1 MYCVRNVTDDLY
13 WVGAND
19 HRLALF
25 ENIHPIPRGVS
36 YNAYLLLDEQTVL
49 FDTVDW
55 SACRQLLENVEHLLG
70 ERPLDYLVINH
81 MEPDHCATLG
91 DLLRRWP
98 NVQVVANAKTV
109 PMIGQFFDCD
119 ISDRTVVV
127 KEGDTLTLR
136 MAGGGPAGT
145 LLAVA
150 DSNGNVKA
158 CPENPVVEL
167 PLNDRGKLDVAGAVG
182 RDGYLAVIRD
192 LGLLDSRVAVL
203 LPGLVS
209 VFNFINMR
217 THFESLPA
225 ELEESA
231 KLDGANHWTIFTRVI
246 LPISGATMAV
256 MVLFYGVAHWNSWF
270 REMLYLPNSR
280 DLWPLALI
288 TREIILSSSNAAM
301 SDGAVMTQE
310 MADAIKYATII
321 VTTLPILCLYPFL
334 QKYFAKGV
342 TVGAVKG

>member
-1 MYCVRNVTDDLY
+1 MARTKNKIKSTTEDRVFD
-13 WVGAND
+13 
-19 HRLALF
+19 
-25 ENIHPIPRGVS
+25 GVS
-36 YNAYLLLDEQTVL
+36 FV
-49 FDTVDW
+49 
-55 SACRQLLENVEHLLG
+55 
-70 ERPLDYLVINH
+70 VIAILIFVCFY
-81 MEPDHCATLG
+81 PIWYVFCASFT
-91 DLLRRWP
+91 
-98 NVQVVANAKTV
+98 
-109 PMIGQFFDCD
+109 
-119 ISDRTVVV
+119 
-127 KEGDTLTLR
+127 
-136 MAGGGPAGT
+136 
-145 LLAVA
+145 
-150 DSNGNVKA
+150 
-158 CPENPVVEL
+158 NPTI
-167 PLNDRGKLDVAGAVG
+167 VAGAGGILLFPQDITLDAYKRVFADAEIWRGLLNTIFYTVVG
-182 RDGYLAVIRD
+182 TALNVILTAMLAYTLSRKNLLFKKPLTVFVTFTMFFNCGMIPTYLVIRD